1 MKKLVL
7 LNLIAAIIIIAFA
20 VLDLLFYIV
29 IGYPFAAFPTVMM
42 VVAIVLAALGGFI
55 GWRLQASGAKFEPN
69 FISTHLGGFSRYFN
83 DYSTA
88 IAALALLAS
97 VFLIG
102 WVNVITIVAALYTV
116 LTSFS
121 YIKNN

>member
-1 MKKLVL
+1 MKKLMF

-20 VLDLLFYIV
+20 VLDMLFYMV
-29 IGYPFAAFPTVMM
+29 IGYPFAAFPTIMM

-69 FISTHLGGFSRYFN
+69 FISTHLGGFSRYLN
-83 DYSTA
+83 EYSTA
-88 IAALALLAS
+88 IAGLALLAS

-102 WVNVITIVAALYTV
+102 WVNIFTIVAALYTV
-116 LTSFS
+116 LTALSFMK
-121 YIKNN
+121 KN